1 MWRFIFILIYSIFL
15 YQLWILSHVVYWNV
29 YNPTTSAF
37 MQNRLNVMREKDAA
51 ATLFQTWIPYELISV
66 QMKRAIIVAEDAKFK
81 NHKGFDFDAIQ
92 NAFEKN
98 LEAGRMV
105 AGGSTISQQLAKNLF
120 LSDKKSLLRKI
131 QEAIITLMLENI
143 MSKRRIL
150 EIYLNIIEWGN
161 GIFGVE
167 AAAHHYYATPA
178 LSLTAE
184 QATYLAAMVTNPRY
198 YDKNRQSQRLL
209 KKGKIFLKRLHSAE
223 IP

>member
-1 MWRFIFILIYSIFL
+1 
-15 YQLWILSHVVYWNV
+15 
-29 YNPTTSAF
+29 
-37 MQNRLNVMREKDAA
+37 MRKKDAT

-81 NHKGFDFDAIQ
+81 NHRGFDFDAIQ
-92 NAFEKN
+92 NALEKN
-98 LEAGRMV
+98 LEAGRMIS
-105 AGGSTISQQLAKNLF
+105 GGSTISQQLAKNLF

-178 LSLTAE
+178 LALTAE